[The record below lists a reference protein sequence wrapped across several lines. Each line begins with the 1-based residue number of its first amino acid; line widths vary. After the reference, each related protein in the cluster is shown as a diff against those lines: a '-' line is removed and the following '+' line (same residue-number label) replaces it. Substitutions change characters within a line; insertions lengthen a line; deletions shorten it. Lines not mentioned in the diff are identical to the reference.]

1 MRRSNRE
8 NAEPQSF
15 QHFQQPRAAFW
26 LAVRMDVFLSV
37 RLFLSL
43 DLDLVWAVSGLELGL

>member
-8 NAEPQSF
+8 NAQPQGF

-26 LAVRMDVFLSV
+26 LAVRMDVFL
-37 RLFLSL
+37 RLRVFLSL

>member
-1 MRRSNRE
+1 MRRSNRK
-8 NAEPQSF
+8 NAKPQGF

-37 RLFLSL
+37 RVFLSL

>member
-8 NAEPQSF
+8 KAEPRSF
-15 QHFQQPRAAFW
+15 QHFQQPRPAFW
-26 LAVRMDVFLSV
+26 LAVRMDVFL
-37 RLFLSL
+37 RLRMFLSL